1 MKTLLIALALAAGLA
16 HAAPASAVGRLLDL
30 SVYDRDTGRSLP
42 VYQHHGRYYVAGE
55 PGHRYRIALRSRSGE
70 DLLAVLSV
78 DGVNAVSGQTAGWS
92 QAGYV
97 LDPRASTDVLG
108 WRKSLSQVADFVFT
122 DIGQSYA
129 AKTGRPDNVGVIGVA
144 VFRRKPQ
151 PVYEPPMVSEIAAS
165 PAAPAA
171 ADAAAAPSAMRGA
184 EQRAAKASAPLGTG
198 HGEREYSSVT
208 EVEFERASS
217 SPDEVVALYY
227 DTWNNLA
234 AQCVIPCE
242 RPRPVRPEP
251 FPGRFVPDP

>member
-1 MKTLLIALALAAGLA
+1 MKTLLIALAIAAGLA
-16 HAAPASAVGRLLDL
+16 HAAPAAAVGRLLDL
-30 SVYDRDTGRSLP
+30 SVYDRDTQRSLP
-42 VYQHHGRYYVAGE
+42 VYQHQGRYYVAGQ
-55 PGHRYRIALRSRSGE
+55 PGHRYRVTLRSRSGD

-97 LDPRASTDVLG
+97 LDPRANTDVLG

-144 VFRRKPQ
+144 VFRRKPLPP
-151 PVYEPPMVSEIAAS
+151 PVYEPAYEADRAMNQA
-165 PAAPAA
+165 AAPAA
-171 ADAAAAPSAMRGA
+171 SG
-184 EQRAAKASAPLGTG
+184 ELQRAAKASAPLGTG
-198 HGEREYSSVT
+198 HGERENSAVT

-217 SPDEVVALYY
+217 SPDEVVTLYY

-242 RPRPVRPEP
+242 RPRPVRPDP

>member
-16 HAAPASAVGRLLDL
+16 HAVPASAVGRLLDL

-97 LDPRASTDVLG
+97 LDPRANTDVLG

-171 ADAAAAPSAMRGA
+171 ADAAPSAMRGA

-208 EVEFERASS
+208 EVEFERVSS
-217 SPDEVVALYY
+217 SPDEVVTLYY

>member
-1 MKTLLIALALAAGLA
+1 MKTLLIALAIAAGLA
-16 HAAPASAVGRLLDL
+16 HVAPAHAVGRLLDL
-30 SVYDRDTGRSLP
+30 SVYDRDTQRSLP
-42 VYQHHGRYYVAGE
+42 VYVHQGRYYVAGE
-55 PGHRYRIALRSRSGE
+55 PGHRYRVNLRSRSGE

-97 LDPRASTDVLG
+97 LDPRADTDVLG

-122 DIGQSYA
+122 DFGQSYA

-144 VFRRKPQ
+144 VFRRKPLPP
-151 PVYEPPMVSEIAAS
+151 PVLYEADRAANQVAPMA
-165 PAAPAA
+165 AAPAA
-171 ADAAAAPSAMRGA
+171 RG
-184 EQRAAKASAPLGTG
+184 EVQRAAKAGTPLGTG

-217 SPDEVVALYY
+217 SPDELVTLYY
-227 DTWNNLA
+227 DTRDNLA

-242 RPRPVRPEP
+242 RPHPVRPDP

>member
-1 MKTLLIALALAAGLA
+1 MKTLLIALAIAAGLA
-16 HAAPASAVGRLLDL
+16 HAVPAHAVGRLLDL
-30 SVYDRDTGRSLP
+30 SVYDRDTQRSLP
-42 VYQHHGRYYVAGE
+42 VYQYQGRYYVAGE
-55 PGHRYRIALRSRSGE
+55 PGHRYRIALRSRSGD

-97 LDPRASTDVLG
+97 LDPRANTEVLG

-144 VFRRKPQ
+144 VFRRQPQ
-151 PVYEPPMVSEIAAS
+151 PPPVYAPAYEADRASGQAAPMA
-165 PAAPAA
+165 AAPAA
-171 ADAAAAPSAMRGA
+171 RD
-184 EQRAAKASAPLGTG
+184 ELQHVAKAGAPLGTG

-217 SPDEVVALYY
+217 SPDEMVTLYY

-234 AQCVIPCE
+234 AQCVIPCQ
-242 RPRPVRPEP
+242 RPRPARPDP

>member
-1 MKTLLIALALAAGLA
+1 M
-16 HAAPASAVGRLLDL
+16 GRLLDL

-144 VFRRKPQ
+144 VFRH
-151 PVYEPPMVSEIAAS
+151 STLH
-165 PAAPAA
+165 
-171 ADAAAAPSAMRGA
+171 A
-184 EQRAAKASAPLGTG
+184 EAVGRCWSQGRLLSWL
-198 HGEREYSSVT
+198 V
-208 EVEFERASS
+208 
-217 SPDEVVALYY
+217 
-227 DTWNNLA
+227 DT
-234 AQCVIPCE
+234 
-242 RPRPVRPEP
+242 
-251 FPGRFVPDP
+251 

>member
-1 MKTLLIALALAAGLA
+1 MKTLLIALAIAAGLA
-16 HAAPASAVGRLLDL
+16 HVAPAHAVGRLLDL
-30 SVYDRDTGRSLP
+30 SVYDRDTQRSLP
-42 VYQHHGRYYVAGE
+42 VYVHQGRYYVAGE

-78 DGVNAVSGQTAGWS
+78 DGVNAVSGQTAGPS

-97 LDPRASTDVLG
+97 LDPRAGTEVLG

-144 VFRRKPQ
+144 VFRRKPLPP
-151 PVYEPPMVSEIAAS
+151 PVYETADLAANQPIPAPS
-165 PAAPAA
+165 RVEAAPAA
-171 ADAAAAPSAMRGA
+171 SG
-184 EQRAAKASAPLGTG
+184 ELQRAAKASSPLGTG

-208 EVEFERASS
+208 EVEFERASN
-217 SPDEVVALYY
+217 SPDELVTLYY

-242 RPRPVRPEP
+242 RPRPTRPDP

>member
-16 HAAPASAVGRLLDL
+16 HVAPAHAVGRLLDL
-30 SVYDRDTGRSLP
+30 SVYDLDTQRSLP
-42 VYQHHGRYYVAGE
+42 VYVHQGRYYVAGE
-55 PGHRYRIALRSRSGE
+55 PGHRYRVALRSRSGE

-97 LDPRASTDVLG
+97 LDPRADTDVLG

-129 AKTGRPDNVGVIGVA
+129 AKTGRPGNVGVIGVA
-144 VFRRKPQ
+144 VFRRKPLPP
-151 PVYEPPMVSEIAAS
+151 PVLYEADMAADQAAPMA
-165 PAAPAA
+165 AAPAA
-171 ADAAAAPSAMRGA
+171 RG
-184 EQRAAKASAPLGTG
+184 EVQRAAKAGTPLGTG

-217 SPDEVVALYY
+217 SPDELVTLYY
-227 DTWNNLA
+227 DTRDNLA

-242 RPRPVRPEP
+242 RPHPVRPDP

>member
-165 PAAPAA
+165 PAPPAA

-217 SPDEVVALYY
+217 SPDEVVTLYY

>member
-1 MKTLLIALALAAGLA
+1 MKTLLIALAIAAGLA
-16 HAAPASAVGRLLDL
+16 HAVPAHAVGRLLDL
-30 SVYDRDTGRSLP
+30 SVYDRDTQRSLP
-42 VYQHHGRYYVAGE
+42 VYQYQGRNYVAGE

-97 LDPRASTDVLG
+97 LDPRANTDVLG

-151 PVYEPPMVSEIAAS
+151 PVYET
-165 PAAPAA
+165 PAMREMQVAPN
-171 ADAAAAPSAMRGA
+171 ADAAASAPRSEM
-184 EQRAAKASAPLGTG
+184 QRAAKASAPLGTG

-217 SPDEVVALYY
+217 SPDEMVTLYY

-234 AQCVIPCE
+234 AQCVIPCQ
-242 RPRPVRPEP
+242 RPRPVRPDP